1 MIYRVTEMN
10 SETGRYEDFEITDV
24 IGFTNWLIETY
35 PHLADK
41 IMPFPLLYH
50 GPAKDIYPELS
61 TEDHWHQNLVM
72 KMKGDSEK
80 FGMDKNE
87 PFCKN
92 KVVRE
97 GLVIRIENDP
107 IQEAFKVK
115 CDKYWEQEKKDMDK
129 GLITGDMLEGYGDD
143 EE

>member
-1 MIYRVTEMN
+1 
-10 SETGRYEDFEITDV
+10 
-24 IGFTNWLIETY
+24 
-35 PHLADK
+35 
-41 IMPFPLLYH
+41 
-50 GPAKDIYPELS
+50 
-61 TEDHWHQNLVM
+61 
-72 KMKGDSEK
+72 MKGDSEK

-87 PFCKN
+87 SFCKN